1 MITRRTLA
9 LGLGSALLTWHARA
23 ADTPAATMPAPGKR
37 DWATQIPVIRMGLLG
52 GENDADRLARVDGYK
67 KLLET
72 TFQVPIK
79 LLVAADYAGVIQAFA
94 AKQLDIAYMSP
105 AAYASAW
112 MESNGNVVPL
122 VVSVEQDGATSY
134 VSVLYTRADS
144 GIASL
149 ADMKGHSLAWAD
161 PNSASGYLIPR
172 AEFRAMGIDPEAGK
186 YFSNTGFAGGHEQT
200 VVAVLNKQYD
210 AGVTWTSGIGDVATG
225 YTRGTLRMMVDKKML
240 DMKDLRII
248 WRSRPILNGPLTVR
262 KDTPQSFQDDMLAF
276 HLALPTAYPEIY
288 HNVDMGSG
296 RGWVPVRHEDFQ
308 PFIEMLQQEAAQRR
322 RR

>member
-1 MITRRTLA
+1 MIGRRTVA
-9 LGLGSALLTWHARA
+9 LGLGSLLLARRARA
-23 ADTPAATMPAPGKR
+23 ADMPAPGKR

-67 KLLET
+67 KLMET
-72 TFQVPIK
+72 IFQVPVK

-94 AKQLDIAYMSP
+94 AQQLDTAYMSP

-112 MESNGNVVPL
+112 MESNGDVVPL
-122 VVSVEQDGATSY
+122 VVTQEQDGGTSY

-144 GIASL
+144 GITSL
-149 ADMKGHSLAWAD
+149 TEMKGHSLAWAD

-172 AEFRAMGIDPEAGK
+172 AEFRAMGIDPEGGK
-186 YFSNTGFAGGHEQT
+186 YFSKTGFAGGHEQT
-200 VVAVLNKQYD
+200 VVAVLHKQYD
-210 AGVTWTSGIGDVATG
+210 AGVTWTSGLGDVAVG

-262 KDTPQSFQDDMLAF
+262 KSTPQSFQDDMLAF
-276 HLALPTAYPEIY
+276 HLALPAAYPDIY
-288 HNVDMGSG
+288 HNFDMGSG
-296 RGWVPVRHEDFQ
+296 KGWVPVHHADFQ
-308 PFIEMLQQEAAQRR
+308 PFIDILQQEAAERR